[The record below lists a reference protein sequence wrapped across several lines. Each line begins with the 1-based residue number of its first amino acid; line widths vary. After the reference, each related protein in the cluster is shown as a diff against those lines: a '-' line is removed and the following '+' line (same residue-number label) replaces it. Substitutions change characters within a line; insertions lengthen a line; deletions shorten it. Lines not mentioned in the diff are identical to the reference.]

1 MLLDLPFLFK
11 LQDEFKYGRLPPGVV
26 VNYLGLDYCNALQF
40 SVRLHNNFKNLIKT
54 RTTINKQK
62 IGNQIG
68 RIIKDVRIQL
78 KNING
83 QRNQK
88 SSFI

>member
-40 SVRLHNNFKNLIKT
+40 SVRLGKLRALAHESRSTTLIS
-54 RTTINKQK
+54 
-62 IGNQIG
+62 
-68 RIIKDVRIQL
+68 RIL
-78 KNING
+78 
-83 QRNQK
+83 
-88 SSFI
+88 